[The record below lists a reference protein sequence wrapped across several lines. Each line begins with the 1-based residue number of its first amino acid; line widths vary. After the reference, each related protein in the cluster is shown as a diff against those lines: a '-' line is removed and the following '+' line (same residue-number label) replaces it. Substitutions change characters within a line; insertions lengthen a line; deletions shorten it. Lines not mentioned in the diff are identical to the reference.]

1 MSREKEIAKLK
12 TTLSLDTGDFKKQLT
27 STTKET
33 NNLKRSFDIANKS
46 IENAEDSILATNNA
60 IQKGEKAMDS
70 MNKKLELQKKRY
82 DDLKSTVE
90 KQSKS
95 YNELTE
101 DLNKAEKELEQLENA
116 ENKNTEA
123 IEKQKKAIDELRQK
137 LEDKADL
144 IQKNINNLQKYSNDI
159 DKTETD
165 ITSLGSQLGKLKNSL
180 EDVAES
186 TESAFSDNSSDNL
199 EQFKDLAGEAGVDL
213 GLLELSAKG
222 AALALAVM
230 ITKSVI
236 DGAISYDKAITD
248 LQITMGITEESAK
261 DLYAAVKDISKGG
274 YSIEGIANAVKMLEQ
289 RFGLS
294 ADESEELAQGI
305 DLLNKYGY
313 EHKDVIRFMTSAVN
327 DWGMT
332 YEEALD
338 YILKGEQEGLNMS
351 EDWMDTLVE
360 YTPIFSTL
368 GITGNDAFNLIREAM
383 KATGVDSDKA
393 ADIVKEFFLTL
404 TDGSTTSQEAFDALG
419 INIDNLKQQIDS
431 GSITSVEA
439 MQQVMQAI
447 MEVGDETEQARLLQ
461 EIFKGTIEYGSIG
474 IVEAWA
480 NVGNE
485 VINTTGTID
494 AAKEAFEGSYEAAKQ
509 DLSNSWNTL
518 SETIGSKAVPAL
530 TWTIDLFNDILV
542 TVLNIGPLVKNMF
555 AEMGNDITQWSL
567 GAVGK
572 FQEFQ
577 IACIEGAI
585 KIAEALG
592 KDEWASKWKENLEGV
607 KNKHTKTVEKITQNE
622 EDLTIILQEK
632 QDIADEIYGRDKRN
646 HTDAANTIVQN
657 NEKVKN
663 SSSETNKKLET
674 DSTNSANKVSQ
685 NAQKI
690 GNDLSTNM
698 NKAKSSAEISMNGVK
713 GAVDSNMDGSLK
725 TVQVQATEMYKGVKT
740 SFHKMSQS
748 AREDG
753 TEMYKGVQTS
763 ANKMASSAKAAS
775 TDMYKGVTT
784 STSRMAQKAIAD
796 WNSIRNAYSKSITGN
811 VTIQKKTISA
821 QETQQAQAV
830 SSLSIPDKTTID
842 FSTINT
848 ARFITEGQYYSI
860 PTSNQN
866 LPNINNTNNNFETNM
881 LLKQLIKIISK
892 NSMNTNSKIEVPLNL
907 NGIEI
912 ARAITSHSDRI
923 NGERMNLAERGIIL
937 P

>member
-1 MSREKEIAKLK
+1 MSREKEIANLK
-12 TTLSLDTGDFKKQLT
+12 TTLSLDAGDFKKQL
-27 STTKET
+27 SSASKET
-33 NNLKRSFDIANKS
+33 NGLKKSFDIANKS
-46 IENAEDSILATNNA
+46 IANAEDTIEATNKA
-60 IQKGEKAMDS
+60 ISRGEKAMDS

-82 DDLKSTVE
+82 DDLKSTIE

-95 YNELTE
+95 YTELSE
-101 DLNKAEKELEQLENA
+101 KLNKAEKELEELEQA
-116 ENKNTEA
+116 ENKNIEA
-123 IEKQKKAIDELRQK
+123 IEKQKSAIDDLKKK
-137 LEDKADL
+137 LSDKAQL
-144 IQKNINNLQKYSNDI
+144 IEKNINNLQKYSNDI
-159 DKTETD
+159 DKTEND
-165 ITSLGSQLGKLKNSL
+165 ITSLGNQLGKLKNSL

-199 EQFKDLAGEAGVDL
+199 EQFKDLAGEAGIDL

-222 AALALAVM
+222 AALALAVV

-236 DGAISYDKAITD
+236 DGATSYDKAITD
-248 LQITMGITEESAK
+248 LQITMGITEKSAK

-360 YTPIFSTL
+360 YAPIFSTL
-368 GITGNDAFNLIREAM
+368 GVTGNDAFVLIQKAM
-383 KATGVDSDKA
+383 QATGVDSDKA
-393 ADIVKEFFLTL
+393 ADMVKELMLTL
-404 TDGSTTSQEAFDALG
+404 TDGSDASAQALDELG
-419 INIDNLKQQIDS
+419 LDIDDLTGRIND

-439 MQQVMQAI
+439 MQEIMKAI
-447 MEVGDETEQARLLQ
+447 VDMGDKTEKSRLLQ
-461 EIFKGTIEYGSIG
+461 ETFKGTIEYGSIG
-474 IVEAWA
+474 IVEAWS
-480 NVGNE
+480 NIGNE

-494 AAKEAFEGSYEAAKQ
+494 AAKQAFEGSYEAAKQ

-607 KNKHTKTVEKITQNE
+607 KNKHTETVEKIKQNE
-622 EDLTIILQEK
+622 KERAKIEA
-632 QDIADEIYGRDKRN
+632 QDQALRDEIYGRDKKN
-646 HTDAANTIVQN
+646 HTDTANAIVQN

-685 NAQKI
+685 NAQKM
-690 GNDLSTNM
+690 GNDLSSNM
-698 NKAKSSAEISMNGVK
+698 NKAKSSAETSMQGVK

-753 TEMYKGVQTS
+753 TEMYKGIQTS
-763 ANKMASSAKAAS
+763 ANKMASSAKAAA

-811 VTIQKKTISA
+811 ITIQKKTIST
-821 QETQQAQAV
+821 QETQQAQAA

>member
-1 MSREKEIAKLK
+1 MSREQEIANLK
-12 TTLSLDTGDFKKQLT
+12 TTLSLDAGDFKKQLT
-27 STTKET
+27 SATKET
-33 NNLKRSFDIANKS
+33 SNLKRSFDIANKS

-60 IQKGEKAMDS
+60 IKKGEKAMDS

-95 YNELTE
+95 YNKLTE

-123 IEKQKKAIDELRQK
+123 IEKQKKSIDELRQK

-144 IQKNINNLQKYSNDI
+144 IKKNINNLQKYSNDI

-165 ITSLGSQLGKLKNSL
+165 ITSLGNQLGKLKNSL

-186 TESAFSDNSSDNL
+186 TESVFSDNSSENL

-360 YTPIFSTL
+360 YAPIFSTL
-368 GITGNDAFNLIREAM
+368 GVTGNDAFVLIQKAM
-383 KATGVDSDKA
+383 QATGVDSDKA
-393 ADIVKEFFLTL
+393 ADMVKEFFLTL

-419 INIDNLKQQIDS
+419 LNIDDLKNKIND
-431 GSITSVEA
+431 GSLTSVEA
-439 MQQVMQAI
+439 MQQVMEAI
-447 MEVGDETEQARLLQ
+447 MGVGDETEQARLLQ

-485 VINTTGTID
+485 VVNTTGTID
-494 AAKEAFEGSYEAAKQ
+494 AAKEAFEGAYEAAKQ
-509 DLSNSWNTL
+509 DLSNSWSTL

-555 AEMGNDITQWSL
+555 AEMGNDITQWTL

-577 IACIEGAI
+577 MEVIGAAI

-607 KNKHTKTVEKITQNE
+607 KNKHTETVEKIKQNE
-622 EDLTIILQEK
+622 KERAKIEA
-632 QDIADEIYGRDKRN
+632 QDQALRDEIYGRDKKN
-646 HTDAANTIVQN
+646 HTDTANAIVQN

-685 NAQKI
+685 NAQKM
-690 GNDLSTNM
+690 GNDLSSNM
-698 NKAKSSAEISMNGVK
+698 NKAKSSAETSMQGVK

-763 ANKMASSAKAAS
+763 ANKMASSAKAAA
-775 TDMYKGVTT
+775 TEMYKGVTT
-784 STSRMAQKAIAD
+784 STSKMAQKAIAD
-796 WNSIRNAYSKSITGN
+796 WNSIRNTYSRGITGN
-811 VTIQKKTISA
+811 VTVHKKTITSQEA
-821 QETQQAQAV
+821 QSISE
-830 SSLSIPDKTTID
+830 LSIPGITTMDIMP
-842 FSTINT
+842 INT
-848 ARFITEGQYYSI
+848 TRYATSGQYYSI
-860 PTSNQN
+860 PTNGNVSNISN
-866 LPNINNTNNNFETNM
+866 LDSKKEVTTNKNTTNITLKIENFNNNRDYDIEVLAEDLAR
-881 LLKQLIKIISK
+881 LLKRKKVFI
-892 NSMNTNSKIEVPLNL
+892 
-907 NGIEI
+907 
-912 ARAITSHSDRI
+912 
-923 NGERMNLAERGIIL
+923 
-937 P
+937 

>member
-1 MSREKEIAKLK
+1 MSREKEIAQLK
-12 TTLSLDTGDFKKQLT
+12 TTLTLDAGDFKKQLSNT
-27 STTKET
+27 SKET

-46 IENAEDSILATNNA
+46 IENAEDSIEATNKA
-60 IQKGEKAMDS
+60 ISRGEKAMDS

-82 DDLKSTVE
+82 DDLKSTIE

-95 YNELTE
+95 YTELS
-101 DLNKAEKELEQLENA
+101 DKLNKAEKELEELEQA

-123 IEKQKKAIDELRQK
+123 IEKQKSAIDDLKKK
-137 LEDKADL
+137 LSDKAQL
-144 IQKNINNLQKYSNDI
+144 IEKNINNLQKYSNDI
-159 DKTETD
+159 DKTEND
-165 ITSLGSQLGKLKNSL
+165 ITGLGNQLGKLKNSL

-261 DLYAAVKDISKGG
+261 DLYATVKDISKGG

-294 ADESEELAQGI
+294 AEESEELAQGI

-419 INIDNLKQQIDS
+419 LNIDDLKNKIND
-431 GSITSVEA
+431 GSLTSVEA
-439 MQQVMQAI
+439 MQKVMEAI
-447 MEVGDETEQARLLQ
+447 MGVGDETEQARLLQ

-577 IACIEGAI
+577 IACIEGSI

-607 KNKHTKTVEKITQNE
+607 KNKHTETVEKIKQNE
-622 EDLTIILQEK
+622 KERARIEQEDQALR
-632 QDIADEIYGRDKRN
+632 DEIYGRDKKN
-646 HTDAANTIVQN
+646 HTDTANAIVQN

-685 NAQKI
+685 NAQKM
-690 GNDLSTNM
+690 GNDLSSNM
-698 NKAKSSAEISMNGVK
+698 NKAKSSAETSMKGVK
-713 GAVDSNMDGSLK
+713 GAVDSNMDGSLR

-763 ANKMASSAKAAS
+763 ANKMASSAKAAA
-775 TDMYKGVTT
+775 TEMYKGVTT

-796 WNSIRNAYSKSITGN
+796 WNSIKNAYSKGITGN
-811 VTIQKKTISA
+811 VTVRKKTIST
-821 QETQQAQAV
+821 QETQQVQ
-830 SSLSIPDKTTID
+830 SINSLSIPDEPIMD
-842 FSTINT
+842 FSPINT

-860 PTSNQN
+860 PTSKQSIT
-866 LPNINNTNNNFETNM
+866 NINNNSETNL
-881 LLKQLIKIISK
+881 LLKELIKLLSTPQK
-892 NSMNTNSKIEVPLNL
+892 NNSMNIEIPLTV
-907 NGIEI
+907 NGREI
-912 ARAITSHSDRI
+912 ARAIAPYSNEIDKYNTRSPRFSY
-923 NGERMNLAERGIIL
+923 
-937 P
+937 

>member
-1 MSREKEIAKLK
+1 MNLLK
-12 TTLSLDTGDFKKQLT
+12 
-27 STTKET
+27 
-33 NNLKRSFDIANKS
+33 I
-46 IENAEDSILATNNA
+46 
-60 IQKGEKAMDS
+60 
-70 MNKKLELQKKRY
+70 
-82 DDLKSTVE
+82 
-90 KQSKS
+90 
-95 YNELTE
+95 
-101 DLNKAEKELEQLENA
+101 LNKAEKELEQLENA

-439 MQQVMQAI
+439 MQQVMQSI

-607 KNKHTKTVEKITQNE
+607 KNKHTETVEKIKQNE
-622 EDLTIILQEK
+622 KERAKIEA
-632 QDIADEIYGRDKRN
+632 QDQALRDEIYGRDKKN
-646 HTDAANTIVQN
+646 HTDTANAIVQN

-685 NAQKI
+685 NAQKM
-690 GNDLSTNM
+690 GNDLSSNM
-698 NKAKSSAEISMNGVK
+698 NKAKSSAETSMQGVK

-763 ANKMASSAKAAS
+763 ANKMASSAKAAA

-811 VTIQKKTISA
+811 VTIQKKTIST